1 MRVVTLLLLLGVLT
15 AAHLE
20 MPVAEAS
27 PADATQPLPP
37 PPLEPLTDGLEP
49 TDAELEPEI
58 TIVPGEDVTFVE
70 YRIGGRLY
78 MIKVVPAQ
86 GPPYYLIYPEGN
98 GEFRRSGLGPEIT
111 PPLWVI
117 KRF

>member
-15 AAHLE
+15 AAHAGT
-20 MPVAEAS
+20 PVAEDR

-37 PPLEPLTDGLEP
+37 PPLEPLPDGLEP

-58 TIVPGEDVTFVE
+58 TIVPREDVTFVE

-78 MIKVVPAQ
+78 MIKVIPAQ
-86 GPPYYLIYPEGN
+86 GPPYYLIDPEGN
-98 GEFRRSGLGPEIT
+98 GEFIRSDLEPEIT

>member
-1 MRVVTLLLLLGVLT
+1 MRVVTLLLLLGMLT
-15 AAHLE
+15 AAHAGT
-20 MPVAEAS
+20 PVAKDR

-37 PPLEPLTDGLEP
+37 PPLEPLPDGLEP

-58 TIVPGEDVTFVE
+58 IIVPGEDVTFVE
-70 YRIGGRLY
+70 YRIAGRLY
-78 MIKVVPAQ
+78 MIKVIPAQ
-86 GPPYYLIYPEGN
+86 GPPYYLIDPEGS
-98 GEFRRSGLGPEIT
+98 GKFSRSGLEQAIT

>member
-1 MRVVTLLLLLGVLT
+1 MRVVTLLLLLCVQT
-15 AAHLE
+15 AAHAIT
-20 MPVAEAS
+20 PVDQNS

-37 PPLEPLTDGLEP
+37 PPLEPLPEGLEP
-49 TDAELEPEI
+49 TDAGLEPEI
-58 TIVPGEDVTFVE
+58 IIVPKEDVTFVE

-86 GPPYYLIYPEGN
+86 GPPYYLIDPEGN
-98 GEFRRSGLGPEIT
+98 GEFSRSDLEPEIT
-111 PPLWVI
+111 PSLWVL

>member
-15 AAHLE
+15 VAHAIT
-20 MPVAEAS
+20 PVAKDR
-27 PADATQPLPP
+27 PADTKQPLPP
-37 PPLEPLTDGLEP
+37 PPIDPLPGGLEP
-49 TDAELEPEI
+49 TDAELEPESI
-58 TIVPGEDVTFVE
+58 IVPGEEVTFVE

-78 MIKVVPAQ
+78 MIKVIPAQ
-86 GPPYYLIYPEGN
+86 GPPYYLIVPEGY
-98 GEFRRSGLGPEIT
+98 GKVTQSGLQQEIT